1 MSTSKGEKNKKVYWE
16 KIADKLEFLRTKPIS
31 LVTIFEKKMLG
42 FQVFLLVAPDILA
55 DGTNNIGNHKKQNMK
70 K

>member
-1 MSTSKGEKNKKVYWE
+1 MGK
-16 KIADKLEFLRTKPIS
+16 KIADKLEFLRTKHIS

-42 FQVFLLVAPDILA
+42 IQVFLLVAPDILA
-55 DGTNNIGNHKKQNMK
+55 DGTNNNISNHKKQNMK